1 MKRRDKFKHHFFIFL
16 NCVKCQGLTFG
27 KNGIFTLQQHFQWV
41 YLCCL
46 LLLFIRWMPFKR
58 GHLMHENG
66 FTAHVKD
73 MSKTCLIS
81 ECPNILLILEATHLL
96 TSNSNSVRRKFGN
109 FYYVHVFRAILW
121 LWFLFDFFFCA
132 IVCMASH
139 HFSGVMKWHS
149 DGRITFING
158 IVLHIEWQ
166 KMMMSKFH
174 YISLQ
179 QIVKLLWIPDDV
191 RSSLIICLTG
201 GVNKYGVSTSL
212 LSRRQRWLILL

>member
-1 MKRRDKFKHHFFIFL
+1 
-16 NCVKCQGLTFG
+16 
-27 KNGIFTLQQHFQWV
+27 
-41 YLCCL
+41 
-46 LLLFIRWMPFKR
+46 
-58 GHLMHENG
+58 MHENG

-81 ECPNILLILEATHLL
+81 ECPNILLILQATHLL
-96 TSNSNSVRRKFGN
+96 ASNSNSVRQKFRN
-109 FYYVHVFRAILW
+109 FYYIHVFRAILW
-121 LWFLFDFFFCA
+121 LWFLFDFFLRHCLHG
-132 IVCMASH
+132 IASL
-139 HFSGVMKWHS
+139 FRFMKWHS

-201 GVNKYGVSTSL
+201 GVNKYWGVYIVAKPTAA
-212 LSRRQRWLILL
+212 LINTVVSIIETAKVEWYAFV